1 MYKNILVPHA
11 GTSAGDL
18 ALEHAVYAARGIP
31 SAKMTL
37 LHVIEEV
44 QRPATF
50 GLSESEREKLF
61 HNISEANESLKI
73 EMQKEMEKR
82 LTYCKENNIN
92 VEIKIEV
99 GDAARVILDY
109 IEHKKIDLVVMAKRR
124 KIKGIKKIFS
134 LGSISRKVVDNVNC
148 PITLVDL
155 EKE

>member
-18 ALEHAVYAARGIP
+18 ALEHAVYAAKGTP
-31 SAKMTL
+31 SAKMIL

-44 QRPATF
+44 QRPPTF
-50 GLSESEREKLF
+50 GLAESEREKIL
-61 HNISEANESLKI
+61 HNIDEANNSLKLQ
-73 EMQKEMEKR
+73 MQKEMQKR
-82 LTYCKENNIN
+82 LQYCTENKVD

-99 GDAARVILDY
+99 GDAARVILDC
-109 IEHKKIDLVVMAKRR
+109 IKHEKIDLVVMAKRR
-124 KIKGIKKIFS
+124 KIKGIKKLFS
-134 LGSISRKVVDNVNC
+134 LGSISRKVVDNAHC